1 MNPKLTVTVDAKNRA
16 LATASGMVT
25 VGAKVD
31 VVVIGLPD
39 GIPEWGEGDAFT
51 GTSLR
56 LRLVD
61 ECGNDLVRYPL
72 VEGDAWHSESETLST
87 ATPVEFDTD
96 ALRRAFCG
104 VAFSEARDFGLVLDS
119 AVDDAQYAVGRIKIR
134 QWAAASTEDPTVLP
148 DWRETLAELRTNL
161 AAVKD
166 ERIAAERARTAAE
179 TAAGN
184 AADSERTAATSAN
197 SAQTAQNAARTS
209 ELAAATSATA
219 AETAQNAARASELAA
234 AKAADAAKAAQE
246 GAEKAESETGVAL
259 AAHMNDRGNPHAVT
273 KAQVGLGNVDD
284 TSDAAKPISDA
295 TRAALD
301 GLDAKLG
308 AKADATDLS
317 RIEAALQD
325 KPDRVELA
333 AKADLVEGKVPAA
346 QLPSYVDD
354 VLEYANL
361 AAFPTTGESGKIYV
375 ALDTNLTYRWS
386 GSVYVEISPS
396 PDLTPYAKQAD
407 LDTTNK
413 RLERTIIAVGDA
425 LSKSQKA
432 ATAADAAKTK
442 ADDAGNAASAA
453 SNAIVSHEEDHN
465 NPHAVTA
472 SQVGA
477 QVNLGAYMDV
487 RMYDDDG
494 QRTLMWIPCDGF
506 DLGDNARVYNK
517 DGKIIVDMAGTRR
530 LVLATTDDL
539 SAKLDTTAYS
549 KDMVGITRMIKANE
563 NAIADLAAKVD
574 AANARLEAV
583 A

>member
-61 ECGNDLVRYPL
+61 ECGHDLVRYPL

-104 VAFSEARDFGLVLDS
+104 VAFSEARDFGLILDS

-166 ERIAAERARTAAE
+166 ERIAAERAHTEAE

-184 AADSERTAATSAN
+184 AADSERTAATSA
-197 SAQTAQNAARTS
+197 STAQ
-209 ELAAATSATA
+209 
-219 AETAQNAARASELAA
+219 TAQNAARASELAA

-284 TSDAAKPISDA
+284 TSDAAKPVSDA

-317 RIEAALQD
+317 RVEVILLN
-325 KPDRVELA
+325 KPDRVELET
-333 AKADLVEGKVPAA
+333 KADLVEGKVPAA

-354 VLEYANL
+354 VIEFDAL
-361 AAFPTTGESGKIYV
+361 ADFPEAGERGKIYV

-425 LSKSQKA
+425 LSKSQEA
-432 ATAADAAKTK
+432 ATAADDAKTK
-442 ADDAGNAASAA
+442 ADDAGNAASSA
-453 SNAIVSHEEDHN
+453 SNSIVAHKKDTN

-472 SQVGA
+472 EQVGA
-477 QVNLGAYMDV
+477 QKNLGACMDK
-487 RMYDDDG
+487 RTFADG
-494 QRTLMWIPCDGF
+494 EKILMWIPADGL
-506 DLGDNARVYNK
+506 DLGDNVRIYNA
-517 DGKIIVDMAGTRR
+517 DRKIVVDMVGTR

-539 SAKLDTTAYS
+539 AAKLDTSAYS

-563 NAIADLAAKVD
+563 YAIDDLAAKVE
-574 AANARLEAV
+574 AANTRLEAV

>member
-16 LATASGMVT
+16 ITTASGMVT

-31 VVVIGLPD
+31 VVVVGLPD

-61 ECGNDLVRYPL
+61 ECGHDLVRYPL

-104 VAFSEARDFGLVLDS
+104 VAFSEARDFGLILDS

-166 ERIAAERARTAAE
+166 ERIAAERARTEAE

-184 AADSERTAATSAN
+184 AADSE
-197 SAQTAQNAARTS
+197 
-209 ELAAATSATA
+209 LAAATSASTA
-219 AETAQNAARASELAA
+219 QTAQNAARASELAA

-259 AAHMNDRGNPHAVT
+259 AAHTNDRGNPHVVT
-273 KAQVGLGNVDD
+273 KAQLGLGNVDD
-284 TSDAAKPISDA
+284 TSDAAKPVSDA

-325 KPDRVELA
+325 KPDRVELET
-333 AKADLVEGKVPAA
+333 KADLVEGKVPAA

-354 VLEYANL
+354 VIEFDAL
-361 AAFPTTGESGKIYV
+361 ADFPEAGERGKIYV

-425 LSKSQKA
+425 LSKSQEA
-432 ATAADAAKTK
+432 ATAADDAKTK
-442 ADDAGNAASAA
+442 ADDAHNVASAASAA
-453 SNAIVSHEEDHN
+453 IDAHKKDAN

-472 SQVGA
+472 EQVGA
-477 QVNLGAYMDV
+477 QVNLGAHMDV
-487 RMYDDDG
+487 RMFDDDG
-494 QRTLMWIPCDGF
+494 QRILMWIPGDGF
-506 DLGDNARVYNK
+506 DLGDNIRVYNK
-517 DGKIIVDMAGTRR
+517 GDKIIVSSAVGKRS
-530 LVLATTDDL
+530 VLATTDDL
-539 SAKLDTTAYS
+539 AAKLDLSAYS

-563 NAIADLAAKVD
+563 AAITELAAKVD
-574 AANARLEAV
+574 AANTRLEAV

>member
-39 GIPEWGEGDAFT
+39 GIPEWGEGDIFT

-61 ECGNDLVRYPL
+61 ECGHDLVRYPL
-72 VEGDAWHSESETLST
+72 VEGNAWHSESETLST

-104 VAFSEARDFGLVLDS
+104 VAFSEARDFGLILDS

-166 ERIAAERARTAAE
+166 ERIAAERAHTEAE

-184 AADSERTAATSAN
+184 AADSERTAATSAGA
-197 SAQTAQNAARTS
+197 AQTAQNAARTS

-284 TSDAAKPISDA
+284 TSDTAKPLSDA
-295 TRAALD
+295 TRAAL
-301 GLDAKLG
+301 
-308 AKADATDLS
+308 
-317 RIEAALQD
+317 
-325 KPDRVELA
+325 A
-333 AKADLVEGKVPAA
+333 AKADLVDGKVPAA

-354 VLEYANL
+354 VIECASL
-361 AAFPTTGESGKIYV
+361 AAFPEAGERGKIYV

-413 RLERTIIAVGDA
+413 SLERTIIAVGDA
-425 LSKSQKA
+425 LSKSQEA

-453 SNAIVSHEEDHN
+453 SNAIVSHKEDHN

-477 QVNLGAYMDV
+477 QADLGAYMDV
-487 RMYDDDG
+487 RMFDDDG
-494 QRTLMWIPCDGF
+494 QRILMWIPCDGF

-539 SAKLDTTAYS
+539 AAKLDTTAYS